1 MPSRQL
7 GPWKLA
13 VKDRAVSS
21 LERFIAF
28 DGKQVAWVWRT
39 LGEPFVTWD
48 PLKAPWLPA
57 VEGPRWG
64 GEPVLLSDCLDGVTF
79 ADLIA
84 SHPRKG
90 LPVGAVAAV
99 ALAVARGVEQLP
111 SADDVPLVVA
121 ESIVIGF
128 DGSVSLTPWPD
139 LWVGPSE
146 APEIAL
152 EAHEYLTPRWS
163 AAEPGWRVHAPV
175 MVLAHALDI
184 HQRGFPPGL
193 RQLMDRALHIR
204 AETRPSL
211 TELIS
216 ALVPLASSTALAE
229 AVSLHFAHE
238 PKEQQYDRTLAQG
251 KDPEPLP
258 PELVASIANE
268 GTDEGFGVLADWLL
282 AEGHPRGELAALQ
295 LKLEQGAS
303 TELARAEA
311 ALLSRHRSLLPV
323 TLRERLQQWR
333 PNWKAG
339 WLVGLEL
346 KAVPDAET
354 LTEIL
359 SHPTLRFL
367 RRIRVRHD
375 GGGSRVLADVI
386 PTLELP
392 ALRQLELD
400 GGVAT
405 FAPKLKEARPRLS
418 VENNKLHPDFPARRR
433 PETSVAH
440 AKVGVGNREPA
451 PGLPPLKRL
460 MDWLSGDD

>member
-13 VKDRAVSS
+13 VKDRSAAS

-28 DGKQVAWVWRT
+28 DGKQTGWVWRT
-39 LGEPFVTWD
+39 LGEPFAAWD
-48 PLKAPWLPA
+48 HLKAPWLPA
-57 VEGPRWG
+57 LEGPRLG
-64 GEPVLLSDCLDGVTF
+64 GEPVLLSECVTGVTF
-79 ADLIA
+79 ADLLA

-90 LPVGAVAAV
+90 LPLRAVAAV
-99 ALAVARGVEQLP
+99 ALAVARGVEQLTGP
-111 SADDVPLVVA
+111 DEVPAVVA
-121 ESIVIGF
+121 ESISIGF
-128 DGSVSLTPWPD
+128 DGAVFLTPWPEA
-139 LWVGPSE
+139 WPSSQN
-146 APEIAL
+146 EIGL
-152 EAHEYLTPRWS
+152 EAGEYLTPRWA

-184 HQRGFPPGL
+184 HKPSTPAAL
-193 RQLMDRALHIR
+193 RQLVDRALHVR

-211 TELIS
+211 TQLID
-216 ALVPLASSTALAE
+216 ALVPLASPRDLAE
-229 AVSLHFAHE
+229 AVNLHFAHE

-258 PELVASIANE
+258 PELVTSIANE
-268 GTDEGFGVLADWLL
+268 ATDEGFGVLADWLL

-333 PNWKAG
+333 PIWKAG

-367 RRIRVRHD
+367 RRIRVRTD
-375 GGGSRVLADVI
+375 GGGSKVLAEVL
-386 PTLELP
+386 PTVELP

-400 GGVAT
+400 GGAAT
-405 FAPKLKEARPRLS
+405 FAPKLKAANPRLV
-418 VENNKLHPDFPARRR
+418 VENSRHHRDFPARRR